1 MSEWKS
7 LRTWAFEVASKR
19 LDEILNAAIAAP
31 QTIEKDGRRF
41 VVSLATDASEKDVE
55 FLLKGGPLEGDED
68 LGG

>member
-1 MSEWKS
+1 
-7 LRTWAFEVASKR
+7 
-19 LDEILNAAIAAP
+19 LDELLKAAVAAP
-31 QTIEKDGRRF
+31 QIIDWGGRRF

>member
-1 MSEWKS
+1 M
-7 LRTWAFEVASKR
+7 RTWAFEVASKR

-68 LGG
+68 LGR